1 MTQQR
6 ATIEI
11 REAATSRPSAVNR
24 EAGIIENVK
33 LVGLAAPRKNRRY
46 LPQALKE
53 AVTLYEGAKV
63 NVDHVDDPSK
73 GRGLGDRIG
82 RLEGVYFKENDGLYA
97 ERFRY
102 NPEHPLAKSLA
113 WWAENDPNG
122 LGFSHHVLGVST
134 WSGGEQVIESIQSVK
149 SVDLVADPATT
160 KGLFESENEP
170 GGEEMTDLA
179 KLTFDELK
187 KARPDLVE
195 AMESDRAEAGKVAGL
210 EKNVA
215 ELTESLQVYQAKEA
229 KIERAAKARKACE
242 DAKLAKDAVT
252 EVFLES
258 LVSAED
264 SRWSDLI
271 KDRAAVYRPASGGQG
286 PQSVETAEG
295 LAESDLVEDVKK
307 LETIWR

>member
-1 MTQQR
+1 MTKQR

-82 RLEGVYFKENDGLYA
+82 RLEGVYFKEGDGLYA

-160 KGLFESENEP
+160 KGLFESEHEP
-170 GGEEMTDLA
+170 GGEEMDLA
-179 KLTFDELK
+179 KMTFDELK

-195 AMESDRAEAGKVAGL
+195 AMESDRAEAAKVAGL
-210 EKNVA
+210 EKKVA

-258 LVSAED
+258 LVAAED
-264 SRWSDLI
+264 ARWSDLI
-271 KDRAAVYRPASGGQG
+271 KDRAAIYRPVSAGQG
-286 PQSVETAEG
+286 PQSSEQTEA
-295 LAESDLVEDVKK
+295 LAESDAIDDMKK
-307 LETIWR
+307 LASVWR